1 MRKSQQTEKK
11 SNDNDDSIFASDEDE
26 ITYDRKMRELSISNL
41 EKKMNNIGFRE
52 GAGVAVDAY
61 RQKGFEEG
69 LIKGIKEGIEAGYC
83 TGKEKA
89 SQLLQSLS
97 VEK

>member
-1 MRKSQQTEKK
+1 MNKSQQTQMK
-11 SNDNDDSIFASDEDE
+11 DNDDSIFASDEDE

-41 EKKMNNIGFRE
+41 EKKMNKIGFRE
-52 GAGVAVDAY
+52 GASVAVDEY

-83 TGKEKA
+83 NGKEKA

-97 VEK
+97 NEK